1 MTVQVDSQPVTD
13 QMMLYIAMCFINS
26 ISCLKKKTTFFGT
39 HGQTCY
45 YNVKIDNMIYD
56 MKHMW

>member
-13 QMMLYIAMCFINS
+13 KMMLYIAMCFINS
-26 ISCLKKKTTFFGT
+26 ISCLEKKTTFLGT

-45 YNVKIDNMIYD
+45 YNVKNDNWIV
-56 MKHMW
+56 